1 MVFIEVLYLVML
13 NSNIVIGDTSSCV
26 PLVTN
31 DCTCT
36 YRSGQGQCIIQK
48 SHGSY
53 IKHGCHDSCFDM
65 WDHRSYWKLR
75 HNSLCAGLT
84 DRSHNCKLTRLSHE
98 ISTLLSTNIVSL
110 TINANIESIDPGILN
125 KFAKLQCIN
134 LAGNL
139 IKEISSTVFMNLT
152 KLKKLDLGS
161 NQIG

>member
-26 PLVTN
+26 SLVTD
-31 DCTCT
+31 DCTCAHW
-36 YRSGQGQCIIQK
+36 SGHGPCIMHT
-48 SHGSY
+48 SHGSLLNRSCV
-53 IKHGCHDSCFDM
+53 GSCFDL
-65 WDHRSYWKLR
+65 WDSRSYREFKR
-75 HNSLCAGLT
+75 NSLCAGLT